1 MERKT
6 APGERA
12 DPGVFPSPAA
22 PRRFLRVHGFTPR
35 AGRSRGRGALQ
46 GRGVGW
52 RDGRT
57 DRRTD
62 GQTDGHRMLTQDVPQ
77 GWDQCSDRLMARL
90 FPMGERRVKTN
101 MSIDGPP
108 AANSLIQI
116 LGFGSDLQDLVQTV
130 RIWFSPLGL
139 SSNHQGSL

>member
-1 MERKT
+1 
-6 APGERA
+6 
-12 DPGVFPSPAA
+12 
-22 PRRFLRVHGFTPR
+22 
-35 AGRSRGRGALQ
+35 
-46 GRGVGW
+46 
-52 RDGRT
+52 
-57 DRRTD
+57 
-62 GQTDGHRMLTQDVPQ
+62 MLTQDVPQ
-77 GWDQCSDRLMARL
+77 GWDQRSDRLMARL

-130 RIWFSPLGL
+130 RIWFSPLEL